1 MASASPARPGAL
13 AGAADAKNQMAEI
26 LAPPR
31 RRNDCCRLLH
41 AAWPPRPRLNS
52 KTSTSQSACVHHGG
66 RGKAAG
72 QRDQKIPFASVCR
85 TWSRQA
91 TGRRIRSSRPPKVP
105 RRLWIWHAGLAC
117 RRFADEC
124 GHADPPAQL
133 HSHQAIRPLHPAL
146 SQRDSRSARRTHR
159 RIVDAL
165 SVAKSPWP
173 SPMNRRRHPAA
184 EVHRRRSPVPQT
196 TFDLERY
203 EPRRSS
209 PTNCRRPR
217 YSNRKR

>member
-72 QRDQKIPFASVCR
+72 QHDPKIPFASVCR

-91 TGRRIRSSRPPKVP
+91 AGRRVRSPRPPKVP
-105 RRLWIWHAGLAC
+105 RRLWISHAGLTC

-124 GHADPPAQL
+124 GHADPPAGL
-133 HSHQAIRPLHPAL
+133 HSQPSDP
-146 SQRDSRSARRTHR
+146 SAPP
-159 RIVDAL
+159 RIVAARW
-165 SVAKSPWP
+165 S
-173 SPMNRRRHPAA
+173 RRPPHP
-184 EVHRRRSPVPQT
+184 
-196 TFDLERY
+196 
-203 EPRRSS
+203 
-209 PTNCRRPR
+209 PTNCRCSQCREEPAAIAGEPEAAPGSRGTSAPVTGTANNFRP
-217 YSNRKR
+217 